1 MMLFATA
8 AEIKLLRNF
17 SEKPFDYF
25 SIAELSEGIKISRN
39 LIYRVINKFENAN
52 ILSK

>member
-1 MMLFATA
+1 MMILATE

-17 SEKPFDYF
+17 CEKPFDYF

-39 LIYRVINKFENAN
+39 WIYRLINKFENAN